1 MNVQVCSCA
10 DEGESQLPRLK
21 SVSSRLKIIRRAKME
36 KRMPALRIQR
46 SQTDVLLP
54 LCGSLCSLPAKL
66 ESKNEAHAMQVIL

>member
-1 MNVQVCSCA
+1 
-10 DEGESQLPRLK
+10 
-21 SVSSRLKIIRRAKME
+21 ME

-46 SQTDVLLP
+46 SQTDVSLP